1 MCKLYYTGNVI
12 PVDCI
17 ITIILKYGEKH
28 RSLNHK
34 PTRVYHINNLH
45 TRGGGA
51 WNIIPGDIKNRKKK
65 LCTEIE
71 CVAGIVVSFVKCDL
85 GMGEKKKKIKI
96 TTASLHEEKSRGT
109 AGPRNRWGTL
119 GDR

>member
-85 GMGEKKKKIKI
+85 GMGGKKRRR
-96 TTASLHEEKSRGT
+96 SKSRLPACTKRRAEGRPGRGT
-109 AGPRNRWGTL
+109 DGEH
-119 GDR
+119 